1 MIRLLRRPREWW
13 LRRTLRFRVTLV
25 ATGVAVLSLLALARL
40 TEGLVGTLLVDAAD
54 SELRGVLATA
64 TSAVTAGRA
73 PAPPRTGVEL
83 RVLDSAGDPLDGRP
97 PPRLSAPDI
106 RHLKA
111 GEGVLYLG
119 EDPPRRWV
127 AEVVSAPDGTQRLIA
142 AGADLIG
149 YVVTLQRST
158 RWLVGAALLGGLAV
172 GVATWFVVSW
182 SLYPVERM
190 RAAAGALP
198 PGRRLP
204 VPAAKDELRA
214 LAEAL
219 NNLLARRDDA
229 TERLRRFTGDAAHEL
244 RSPIASIRAQT
255 EVAVA
260 HPDPEFS
267 QEVLKA
273 VVEESQRMST
283 LVDHLLVLARSDA
296 GELPPAEPV
305 DLVVAAE
312 AAVGRLPPGPPRVV
326 LDAPTSTAWA
336 LASRGDATLVLDNLL
351 RNAVRHARALVRVA
365 VLPAGRQVRLV
376 VDDDGPGV
384 PAEHRT
390 RVFDRF
396 YRVQD
401 DRGRATGGFGLGL
414 ALVAEVVRRRRG
426 TVRVGDSPEG
436 GARFE
441 VRWRAAC

>member
-1 MIRLLRRPREWW
+1 VIAPLRRPREWW

-25 ATGVAVLSLLALARL
+25 ATGVAMLSLLALARL
-40 TEGLVGTLLVDAAD
+40 TEGLVGTLLVDAVD
-54 SELRGVLATA
+54 SELRSVLATA
-64 TSAVTAGRA
+64 APEVTAGR
-73 PAPPRTGVEL
+73 PPVPPRADVQL
-83 RVLDSAGDPLDGRP
+83 RVLDSAGDPLDGQP
-97 PPRLSAPDI
+97 PPQLSGQDVRL
-106 RHLKA
+106 LKA
-111 GEGVLYLG
+111 GVNVLDTR
-119 EDPPRRWV
+119 EQPPRRWV
-127 AEVVSAPDGTQRLIA
+127 AQVVSAPDGTQRLIV

-149 YVVTLQRST
+149 YVDTVHRST
-158 RWLVGAALLGGLAV
+158 RWLLCAALLGGIAV
-172 GVATWFVVSW
+172 GVATWFVVTW
-182 SLYPVERM
+182 SLTPVERM
-190 RAAAGALP
+190 RGAARALP

-219 NNLLARRDDA
+219 NDLLARRDDA
-229 TERLRRFTGDAAHEL
+229 TDRLRRFTGDAAHEL
-244 RSPIASIRAQT
+244 RSPVASIRAQA

-283 LVDHLLVLARSDA
+283 LVDHLLVLAKADA

-305 DLVVAAE
+305 ELVAAAE
-312 AAVGRLPPGPPRVV
+312 AAVARLPSGPPRVL
-326 LDAPTSTAWA
+326 LDTPTATSWV
-336 LASRGDATLVLDNLL
+336 LASRGDAALVLDNLL

-384 PAEHRT
+384 PAEHRG

-396 YRVQD
+396 YRLQD
-401 DRGRATGGFGLGL
+401 DRGRATGGSGLGL
-414 ALVAEVVRRRRG
+414 ALVAEVVRRRKG
-426 TVRVGDSPEG
+426 AVRVGDSPEG

-441 VRWRAAC
+441 VRWRAVR

>member
-1 MIRLLRRPREWW
+1 V
-13 LRRTLRFRVTLV
+13 RRTLRFRVTLV

-54 SELRGVLATA
+54 TELRGVLAA
-64 TSAVTAGRA
+64 AAPEVTGGR
-73 PAPPRTGVEL
+73 PPDPPRADVEL
-83 RVLDSAGDPLDGRP
+83 RVLNSAGEPMDGRP
-97 PPRLSAPDI
+97 PAQLSARDV
-106 RHLKA
+106 RQLKA
-111 GEGVLYLG
+111 GVGVLNLAD
-119 EDPPRRWV
+119 DPPRRWV
-127 AEVVSAPDGTQRLIA
+127 AEVVSAPDGTQRLVT
-142 AGADLIG
+142 AGADLVG
-149 YVVTLQRST
+149 YVATLHRST
-158 RWLVGAALLGGLAV
+158 RWLVGAALLGGVAV
-172 GVATWFVVSW
+172 GVATWFVVTW
-182 SLYPVERM
+182 SLTPVERM

-198 PGRRLP
+198 HGRRLP

-219 NNLLARRDDA
+219 NHLLARRDDA

-244 RSPIASIRAQT
+244 RSPVASIRAQA

-283 LVDHLLVLARSDA
+283 LVDHLLVLARADA

-305 DLVVAAE
+305 DLVAAAE
-312 AAVGRLPPGPPRVV
+312 AAVGRLSPGPPRVL
-326 LDAPTSTAWA
+326 LDTPTATSWV
-336 LASRGDATLVLDNLL
+336 LASRGDTALVLDNLL
-351 RNAVRHARALVRVA
+351 RNAVRHARALVRVS

-384 PAEHRT
+384 PAEHRA

-396 YRVQD
+396 YRLQD
-401 DRGRATGGFGLGL
+401 DRGRATGGSGLGL

-441 VRWRAAC
+441 VRWRAVR